1 MTMAWA
7 AGAAVV
13 AAAVWALAV
22 PRVRVDDPEAPDLA
36 ALVTARSALVVGVA
50 ALACGLALWREPPT
64 AWLLWGPYLAL
75 GAPLVAVDARTTFLP
90 RRLHYVVVIG
100 MGVGGIVLAVIAPG
114 AALGALVGAIAA
126 FAFFYVAWR
135 LTANLGFGDVRLVLL
150 IGAVAGQSG
159 VTAWTTA
166 LLAGTVLGA
175 LHGIGHALWARRD
188 PERAPHF
195 AYGPALWLGPIV
207 AASVAG

>member
-1 MTMAWA
+1 MTMAGA

-13 AAAVWALAV
+13 AAVIWSLIV
-22 PRVRVDDPEAPDLA
+22 PRIRIDDPEAPDLKSLA
-36 ALVTARSALVVGVA
+36 SWHSTLLVAVA
-50 ALACGLALWREPPT
+50 TLLCGLALWREEPT
-64 AWLLWGPYLAL
+64 AWLLWVPYLAV
-75 GAPLVAVDARTTFLP
+75 GAPLVAVDLRTTFLP
-90 RRLHYVVVIG
+90 LRLHYVALGG
-100 MGVGGIVLAVIAPG
+100 MVVGGVTLAVVHPT
-114 AALGALVGAIAA
+114 AALGALAGALAA
-126 FAFFYVAWR
+126 FVFFFVAYR
-135 LTANLGFGDVRLVLL
+135 LTANLGFGDVRLALL

-188 PERAPHF
+188 PTRERHF

-207 AASVAG
+207 AALFG

>member
-1 MTMAWA
+1 MTMAGA

-13 AAAVWALAV
+13 AALLWGLLV
-22 PRVRVDDPEAPDLA
+22 PRIRIDDPEAPDLA
-36 ALVTARSALVVGVA
+36 ALVSWRSALLVGVV
-50 ALACGLALWREPPT
+50 ALACGLALWREAPA
-64 AWLLWGPYLAL
+64 AWLLWAPYLAV
-75 GAPLVAVDARTTFLP
+75 GAPLAAVDLRTTFLP
-90 RRLHYVVVIG
+90 RRLHHVALVG
-100 MGVGGIVLAVIAPG
+100 MAAGGVALAVVAPG

-135 LTANLGFGDVRLVLL
+135 LTANLGFGDVRLALL

-207 AASVAG
+207 AAAILG

>member
-13 AAAVWALAV
+13 AAAVWALLV
-22 PRVRVDDPEAPDLA
+22 PRITVDDPEAPDLA
-36 ALVTARSALVVGVA
+36 ALVTARSTLIVGVA

-64 AWLLWGPYLAL
+64 AWLLWGPYLGL
-75 GAPLVAVDARTTFLP
+75 GAPLVAVDLRTTFLP
-90 RRLHYVVVIG
+90 RRLHYVALA
-100 MGVGGIVLAVIAPG
+100 GVTAGGAALAVVSPR
-114 AALGALVGAIAA
+114 AALGAAVGAAAA
-126 FAFFYVAWR
+126 FAFFSLAWR
-135 LTANLGFGDVRLVLL
+135 LTTNLGFGVVRLALL
-150 IGAVAGQSG
+150 IGAVAGHAG
-159 VTAWTTA
+159 VAAWTTA

-188 PERAPHF
+188 PERPQHF

-207 AASVAG
+207 AALWA